1 MTTYLAI
8 AIGGALGA
16 VARHWMGAGLN
27 QSSQLILPLGTLSVN
42 FIGSF
47 LIGGL
52 YIFLNGRPDL
62 SDAYRQLLIT
72 GFLGALTTFSTFS
85 LETLLLIEQGH
96 YNTAVL
102 NVLVSVTLCL
112 GSAFL
117 GSSLVKALV

>member
-1 MTTYLAI
+1 
-8 AIGGALGA
+8 
-16 VARHWMGAGLN
+16 MGAGLN

-42 FIGSF
+42 FVGSF

-52 YIFLNGRPDL
+52 YIFLNARPDL